1 MEDCFCEGEAAVK
14 KRGTQYSCELLH
26 AGKRSGKKHGMID
39 LKQFELL
46 HWHGLFCIGLARHDM
61 AVHKMLEELGLD
73 DDCVRNSP
81 AMLTALFH
89 AIFLLSR
96 TPAEG
101 YLREGW
107 YL

>member
-61 AVHKMLEELGLD
+61 AVRQEFPGNAYGAFPCNFSL
-73 DDCVRNSP
+73 V
-81 AMLTALFH
+81 TY
-89 AIFLLSR
+89 SR
-96 TPAEG
+96 
-101 YLREGW
+101 
-107 YL
+107 